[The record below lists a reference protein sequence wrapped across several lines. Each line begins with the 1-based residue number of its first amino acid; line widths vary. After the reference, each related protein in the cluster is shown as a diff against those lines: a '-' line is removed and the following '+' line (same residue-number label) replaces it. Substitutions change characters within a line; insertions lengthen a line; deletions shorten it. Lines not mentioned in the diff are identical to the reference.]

1 MMKDA
6 TKQAFLQKASGDMIR
21 RMASSSME
29 SLDLTQAIAVVS
41 DAVVKYLCREELT
54 EIEMQKEWIRVLPQF
69 KDQFG
74 IFISLMRQVVT
85 VADGYVKLT
94 ASQTNKIIEII
105 NSQPNVPFETKMK
118 EIRAFVEGQN
128 RHNEKLLGKILA
140 AGTTTV
146 VATKVAPVAIK
157 KGAEVAKHMGTA
169 STIKAFS
176 PSGTINALSKGAV
189 RIIKAVKK

>member
-1 MMKDA
+1 MKDA
-6 TKQAFLQKASGDMIR
+6 TKQAFLQKASGDMIN
-21 RMASSSME
+21 RMASGSTGSV
-29 SLDLTQAIAVVS
+29 DLTQAIAVIS
-41 DAVVKYLCREELT
+41 DAVVKYLCREEIT

-74 IFISLMRQVVT
+74 MFINLMKQVVT

-105 NSQPNVPFETKMK
+105 NSHPDASFEEKMVQ
-118 EIRAFVEGQN
+118 IRAVVNEQN
-128 RHNEKLLGKILA
+128 QHNEKLLGKILA
-140 AGTTTV
+140 AGGATA
-146 VATKVAPVAIK
+146 VAAKVGPVAIK
-157 KGAEVAKHMGTA
+157 KGAEVAKHFGTT

-176 PSGTINALSKGAV
+176 PSGTIDALSKGAV